1 MADYREAG
9 HLPKRREGG
18 QPPPPEGLPRQRR
31 GTTPQLIG
39 RYPDFDVLEQTR
51 HWDEATRA
59 AVLSRVEGPLPIR
72 FFGVAEAA
80 TLGAFCDTVT
90 AQDSEPRI
98 PVLELVDE
106 KYAEGRLEG
115 YRHAGM
121 PPDPETW
128 RLAARGLD
136 EAAREC
142 GAPSFAAAASEARLQ
157 ICTAMSRGELSGGV
171 WERVDPAKAWS
182 VLMRDALAAF
192 YSHPWAWNEIG
203 FGGPAYPR
211 GYSRL
216 GIGMSEAWEGREAFS
231 LDPVE
236 DLQERGI
243 DR

>member
-9 HLPKRREGG
+9 HLPKQREGG

-31 GTTPQLIG
+31 GTTPQLVG
-39 RYPDFDVLEQTR
+39 RYPDFDVLEQTG
-51 HWDEATRA
+51 HWDHETRA
-59 AVLSRVEGPLPIR
+59 VVLPRVQDPPEIR

-80 TLGAFCDTVT
+80 TLRAFCDTVT

-98 PVLELVDE
+98 PVLALVDE

-128 RLAARGLD
+128 RLSARGLD
-136 EAAREC
+136 EAAQER
-142 GAPSFAAAASEARLQ
+142 GALSFAVADPDVRIE
-157 ICTAMSRGELSGGV
+157 ICHDLSQGSLSGGV
-171 WERVDPAKAWS
+171 WERLDPSKAWS

-216 GIGMSEAWEGREAFS
+216 GIGLSEAWEGKEAFDV
-231 LDPVE
+231 DPVE
-236 DLQERGI
+236 DVQERGI